1 MRGFEL
7 KVEDEIRKGLR
18 RHETVSRN
26 KLELVECF
34 NMAPR
39 AGGLEA
45 HEVITS
51 LHADGVSWGG
61 GAAYGVD
68 DLDTV
73 DSVVDG

>member
-1 MRGFEL
+1 MKGFEL
-7 KVEDEIRKGLR
+7 KVDETIRKGLR

-26 KLELVECF
+26 ILELVECF
-34 NMAPR
+34 NMTPR

-51 LHADGVSWGG
+51 LNADGVSWGG

-68 DLDTV
+68 
-73 DSVVDG
+73 VVDEGDDIVDG

>member
-7 KVEDEIRKGLR
+7 RVEDEIRKGLR

>member
-1 MRGFEL
+1 MRGFEV
-7 KVEDEIRKGLR
+7 KVSEEIRKGLR

-26 KLELVECF
+26 VLELVECF

-51 LHADGVSWGG
+51 LHADGISWGG

-68 DLDTV
+68 AV
-73 DSVVDG
+73 DDGDSIVDG